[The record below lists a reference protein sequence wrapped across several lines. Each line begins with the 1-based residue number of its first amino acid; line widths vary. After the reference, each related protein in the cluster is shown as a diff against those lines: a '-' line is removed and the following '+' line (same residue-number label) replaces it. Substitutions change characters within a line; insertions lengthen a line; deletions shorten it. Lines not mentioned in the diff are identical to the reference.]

1 MNTVNSGTWFSV
13 TEGQVLPSQI
23 IRNGP
28 TNWGP
33 YIVTTLLSRV
43 YKSLQMLGFCHAPCL
58 LFHLSYLTVLT
69 SLFFLAHFYTLP
81 NNKLLNVA

>member
-43 YKSLQMLGFCHAPCL
+43 YKSPQMLGFCHARVCFFIFPTSPFSHHYSFLLTFTLCL
-58 LFHLSYLTVLT
+58 TI
-69 SLFFLAHFYTLP
+69 
-81 NNKLLNVA
+81 NC